1 MARKVSKEKGSYAS
15 CFYHCFL
22 ESFKSR
28 LLLLVALPSLTDT
41 LLHSCYFEGPCYD
54 CLWRGD
60 KYSWYRN
67 ISSAQ
72 HRWSDLWHY
81 IYCFVELEEA
91 FTVKGNK
98 QLQTQTHTDT
108 DKTQTHTHTHTLQQ
122 QQHQLI
128 TNIHLLHMISFWIVR
143 IGVAWYKIVVA
154 AQKAFK
160 LNVINTNKKTLVI

>member
-98 QLQTQTHTDT
+98 QSQTQTHTDT
-108 DKTQTHTHTHTLQQ
+108 DTDTDTHTHTHT
-122 QQHQLI
+122 
-128 TNIHLLHMISFWIVR
+128 
-143 IGVAWYKIVVA
+143 VA
-154 AQKAFK
+154 AAASTDHQYSPTTYDK
-160 LNVINTNKKTLVI
+160 LLNCKNRGGLI